1 MSKIFKPR
9 RILKSKAASLN
20 PVLAA
25 GEMIIEVPDTGVG
38 TGPCIMKVGDGKT
51 AYVDLP
57 ISMGGSA
64 DSIVYSGNVNGV
76 PVNNVKSALDNLIS
90 KYNSFNDAKSV
101 IVGSALGKA
110 LSLTSTDTWSNI
122 VDKIKA
128 VTTKVSGST
137 AITNSKLYGFDTTN
151 GPWVYIPA
159 NAYYKTAHW
168 LNIPW
173 STFKGLCGTAAAG
186 QILTGYTATSQNG
199 IKISGTNK
207 GYDTGYSEGRSQGR
221 NDVKN
226 SPNSYSLY
234 TKSQYDANYN
244 NGYNAGRSQGQK
256 DTGTYGLHHILR
268 LYSNPSP
275 NTYLMNPSASSSG
288 STHWQN
294 PGYAYN
300 SAIFNYSNGVYT
312 AKVACKLGIDGE
324 FHTRYGRSRHY
335 IQYSINNGSKVD
347 IINKAG
353 SSDDYSDYQGHGYKI
368 VSLSAGQNIRFFFGD
383 AESNNTDTDF
393 IVLARLV

>member
-38 TGPCIMKVGDGKT
+38 TGCCIMKIGDGKT

-64 DSIVYSGNVNGV
+64 DNIVYSGSVDGV
-76 PVNNVKSALDNLIS
+76 SVNNVRSALDNLIS

-101 IVGSALGKA
+101 IVSSALGKA
-110 LSLTSTDTWSNI
+110 LSLTNTSTWSNVI
-122 VDKIKA
+122 DSIKSI
-128 VTTKVSGST
+128 TTKVSEST
-137 AITNSKLYGFDTTN
+137 AITTSGKFGFDTKY
-151 GPWVYIPA
+151 GPWVYIPV
-159 NAYYKTAHW
+159 NAYYKTGHW

-186 QILTGYTATSQNG
+186 HILSGYTATSQNG
-199 IKISGTNK
+199 IKISGSMVNRGNLNWSGSNTTHSVSA
-207 GYDTGYSEGRSQGR
+207 GYYSGGTLDSRPS
-221 NDVKN
+221 
-226 SPNSYSLY
+226 
-234 TKSQYDANYN
+234 YN
-244 NGYNAGRSQGQK
+244 NGYNAGRNQGKK
-256 DTGTYGLHHILR
+256 DTGTYGLHHFLR

-275 NTYLMNPSASSSG
+275 NTYLMNPSATSSG

-300 SAIFNYSNGVYT
+300 SDIFNYSNGVYT
-312 AKVACKLGIDGE
+312 AKVACRLGIDAE

-335 IQYSINNGSKVD
+335 ILYSINNGTKYD

-353 SSDDYSDYQGHGYKI
+353 SDDDYSDYQAHGYVI
-368 VSLSAGQNIRFFFGD
+368 LSLSAGQNIRFFFGD

-393 IVLARLV
+393 IVLARIV